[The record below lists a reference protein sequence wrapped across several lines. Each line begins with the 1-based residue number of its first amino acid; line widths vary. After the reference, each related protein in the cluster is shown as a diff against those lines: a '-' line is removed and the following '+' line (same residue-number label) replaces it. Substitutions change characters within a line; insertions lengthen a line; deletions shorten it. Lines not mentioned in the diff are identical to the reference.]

1 MSRKEAMPFSGSVL
15 KWIAIVIMF
24 LDHAGAS
31 LLEVFALNIYG
42 NSPLAGQIDNLYF
55 WYEVDQMLRII
66 GRTAFPIFCFL
77 LVEGA
82 VHTHNPG
89 KYLFRLAVFAVV
101 SEIPFDLAL
110 HNQMIFWANQNVFF
124 TLLAGLLVIQVFQR
138 YPAEGWKGML
148 ALAVMAVAAEA
159 CGTDYGA
166 IGVVVIA
173 VMYLLRERPLASC
186 ILSLILLTLLNRMEL
201 YSIPAFLAMA
211 LYNGTRGRQ
220 PKYFFYAFYPVHL
233 LLLWAVG
240 NYLLP
245 VLL

>member
-89 KYLFRLAVFAVV
+89 KYLFRLAVFAAV

-148 ALAVMAVAAEA
+148 ALAVMAVAAEV

>member
-1 MSRKEAMPFSGSVL
+1 MTRRPASRVKNTF
-15 KWIAIVIMF
+15 W
-24 LDHAGAS
+24 
-31 LLEVFALNIYG
+31 FA
-42 NSPLAGQIDNLYF
+42 Q
-55 WYEVDQMLRII
+55 
-66 GRTAFPIFCFL
+66 
-77 LVEGA
+77 
-82 VHTHNPG
+82 
-89 KYLFRLAVFAVV
+89 
-101 SEIPFDLAL
+101 
-110 HNQMIFWANQNVFF
+110 IFWANQNVFF

-148 ALAVMAVAAEA
+148 ALAVMAVAAEV

-173 VMYLLRERPLASC
+173 VMYLLRERPLAAC
-186 ILSLILLTLLNRMEL
+186 ILSLILLTLLNRLEL

>member
-1 MSRKEAMPFSGSVL
+1 MPFSGSVM

-55 WYEVDQMLRII
+55 WYEVDQILRII

-89 KYLFRLAVFAVV
+89 KYLFRLAVFAAV

-138 YPAEGWKGML
+138 YPAEGWKVML
-148 ALAVMAVAAEA
+148 ALAVMAVAAEV

-173 VMYLLRERPLASC
+173 VMYLLRERPLAAC

>member
-148 ALAVMAVAAEA
+148 ALAVMAVAAEV

>member
-82 VHTHNPG
+82 VHTHNPK
-89 KYLFRLAVFAVV
+89 KYLFRLAVFAAV

>member
-186 ILSLILLTLLNRMEL
+186 ILSLIMLTLLNRMEL

>member
-55 WYEVDQMLRII
+55 WYEVDQILRII

-89 KYLFRLAVFAVV
+89 KYLFRLAVFAAV

-124 TLLAGLLVIQVFQR
+124 TLLSGLLVIQVFQR

-148 ALAVMAVAAEA
+148 ALAVMAVAAEV

-173 VMYLLRERPLASC
+173 VMYLLRERPLAAC